1 MNKYKCLNTECANEF
16 SAIELN
22 NCPKCNGV
30 EIISNGYSDELILK
44 KLKRKALLIWL
55 AVLSPLIIMVFVL
68 SSTAFGVF
76 GELPTFDQL
85 ENPQNNWATE
95 IISEDS
101 VVLGKY
107 FYENRSLIKRSQI
120 PDHFVNALLA
130 TEDIR
135 FREHSGIDFK
145 ALARAVFGALTF
157 SKQSGG
163 ASTITQQLSKMLFT
177 KKPAS
182 GLDRIKQKL
191 KEWIIAV
198 RLERRYTKDEILI
211 MYLNRFDWV
220 NNAVG
225 IKSATKVYFNKDV
238 ENLSVSES
246 AMFVGMLKNPS
257 LFNPNR
263 RLEITQ
269 ERRNIVLSQMKKY
282 NFINDSTFNSCV
294 DQPIFLDF
302 KKESHTQGLAPYF
315 REFLREKMKG
325 WCKAN
330 SKPDGSNYNLYTDG
344 LKIYTTINSRLQ
356 GFAEE
361 ATTIHMSNLQEDF
374 YRHWDGY
381 TNAPFP
387 EDFEQEQIDP
397 IMQQAM
403 KRSERYKKL
412 KSSGFKIEKI
422 EEIFDKKVQMS
433 LFSWKG
439 RIDTILSPR
448 DSLLYSKYFI
458 HSGMMSMNPNTG
470 YVKAYVGGIN
480 YENFQY
486 DHVTQGKRQVGSTFK
501 PFLYSLAIQEGYSP
515 CYEVPNVPVV
525 FDKHKYRLEKDW
537 APKNSG
543 GEDLEGLTLTL
554 KYGLANSINTITAFI
569 MKQFGPH
576 AVVDLAKK
584 IGIQSKILAVP
595 SLCLGTFDLSV
606 YEMVGAYSTFANKGV
621 WVEPIFITRIEDKN
635 GVIID
640 EFSPKTV
647 EAMSEKTADVMVRL
661 LQGVVDGVYSPT
673 AKKKTGTGVR
683 LRYKYGF
690 KNEIGG
696 KTGTTQNQSDG
707 WFMGITPNLVT
718 GVWAGCEDRS
728 IHFRD
733 IQFGQGANMAL
744 PIFAEYMQRVYA
756 DTANSKVF
764 PEKFNISRAIDLQL
778 ECDETNSLIQEEE
791 F

>member
-1 MNKYKCLNTECANEF
+1 MNKRKQ
-16 SAIELN
+16 
-22 NCPKCNGV
+22 
-30 EIISNGYSDELILK
+30 IS
-44 KLKRKALLIWL
+44 IWL
-55 AVLSPLIIMVFVL
+55 IILSPIFLIYLIMSL
-68 SSTAFGVF
+68 TAFGFF
-76 GELPTFDQL
+76 GELPTFSQL
-85 ENPQNNWATE
+85 ENPENNWATE
-95 IISEDS
+95 IVSSDS

-107 FYENRSLIKRSQI
+107 FYENRSLVKKKQI
-120 PDHFVNALLA
+120 PVHFINALLA

-135 FREHSGIDFK
+135 YREHSGIDFR
-145 ALARAVFGALTF
+145 ALVRATIGVFF
-157 SKQSGG
+157 SSNSGG

-182 GLDRIKQKL
+182 GFDRLKQKL
-191 KEWIIAV
+191 KEWIISAQ
-198 RLERRYTKDEILI
+198 LERRYTKDEILV

-225 IKSATKVYFNKDV
+225 IKSASKVYFNKEVDS
-238 ENLSVSES
+238 LSINES
-246 AMFVGMLKNPS
+246 AMLVGMLKNPS

-263 RLEITQ
+263 RIEIT
-269 ERRNIVLSQMKKY
+269 EKRRNIVLSQMRKY
-282 NFINDSTFNSCV
+282 DFISDSVYNQLLP
-294 DQPIFLDF
+294 QPIKLDF

-315 REFLREKMKG
+315 REFLRNKMKS
-325 WCKAN
+325 WCKEN
-330 SKPDGSNYNLYTDG
+330 YKSDGENYNLYTDG
-344 LKIYTTINSRLQ
+344 LKIYTTIDSRLQ
-356 GFAEE
+356 RFAEE
-361 ATTIHMSNLQEDF
+361 ATVVHMSSLQKDF
-374 YRHWDGY
+374 YKHWDGQP
-381 TNAPFP
+381 NAPFP
-387 EDFEQEQIDP
+387 EDFEPEQIELLLS
-397 IMQQAM
+397 QSM
-403 KRSERYKKL
+403 KRSDRYKRL
-412 KSSGFKIEKI
+412 KSYGVDKDKIK
-422 EEIFDKKVQMS
+422 EIFNKKVPMS
-433 LFSWKG
+433 LFSWNG
-439 RIDTILSPR
+439 RIDTTLSPM

-458 HSGMMSMNPNTG
+458 HSGMMSMEPG
-470 YVKAYVGGIN
+470 SGHVKAYVGGIN

-525 FDKHKYRLEKDW
+525 FDKYKWRLEKDW
-537 APKNSG
+537 VPKNSG

-554 KYGLANSINTITAFI
+554 KYGLANSINTITAYI

-576 AVVDLAKK
+576 AVVDLARK

-621 WVEPIFITRIEDKN
+621 WVEPIFISRIEDKN
-635 GVIID
+635 GVIIED
-640 EFSPKTV
+640 FTPKSV
-647 EAMSEKTADVMVRL
+647 EAMSEKTADIMVRL

-673 AKKKTGTGVR
+673 AKKRTGTGIR

-728 IHFRD
+728 VHFRD
-733 IQFGQGANMAL
+733 IQNGQGANMAL
-744 PIFAEYMQRVYA
+744 PIFAEYMQRVYS
-756 DTANSKVF
+756 DTSVSKVF
-764 PEKFNISRAIDLQL
+764 PEKFDISRTIDLSL
-778 ECDETNSLIQEEE
+778 ECDESNIIFNEEE

>member
-1 MNKYKCLNTECANEF
+1 MNKRKQ
-16 SAIELN
+16 
-22 NCPKCNGV
+22 
-30 EIISNGYSDELILK
+30 IS
-44 KLKRKALLIWL
+44 IWL
-55 AVLSPLIIMVFVL
+55 IILSPIFLIYLIMSL
-68 SSTAFGVF
+68 TAFGFF
-76 GELPTFDQL
+76 GELPTFSQL
-85 ENPQNNWATE
+85 ENPENNWATE
-95 IISEDS
+95 IVSSDS

-107 FYENRSLIKRSQI
+107 FYENRSLVKKKQI
-120 PDHFVNALLA
+120 PVHFINALLA

-135 FREHSGIDFK
+135 YREHSGIDFR
-145 ALARAVFGALTF
+145 ALVRAAIGVFF
-157 SKQSGG
+157 SSNSGG

-182 GLDRIKQKL
+182 GFDRLKQKL
-191 KEWIIAV
+191 KEWIISAQ
-198 RLERRYTKDEILI
+198 LERRYTKDEILV

-225 IKSATKVYFNKDV
+225 IKSASKVYFNKEVDS
-238 ENLSVSES
+238 LSINES
-246 AMFVGMLKNPS
+246 AMLVGMLKNPS

-263 RLEITQ
+263 RIEIT
-269 ERRNIVLSQMKKY
+269 EKRRNIVLSQMRKY
-282 NFINDSTFNSCV
+282 DFISDSVYNQLIP
-294 DQPIFLDF
+294 QPIKLDF

-315 REFLREKMKG
+315 REFLRNKMKS
-325 WCKAN
+325 WCKEN
-330 SKPDGSNYNLYTDG
+330 YKSDGENYNLYTDG
-344 LKIYTTINSRLQ
+344 LKIYTTIDSRLQ
-356 GFAEE
+356 RFAEE
-361 ATTIHMSNLQEDF
+361 ATVVHMSSLQKDF
-374 YRHWDGY
+374 YKHWDGQP
-381 TNAPFP
+381 NAPFP
-387 EDFEQEQIDP
+387 EDFEPEQIELLLS
-397 IMQQAM
+397 QSM
-403 KRSERYKKL
+403 KRSDRYKRL
-412 KSSGFKIEKI
+412 KSYGVDKDKIK
-422 EEIFDKKVQMS
+422 EIFNKKVPMS
-433 LFSWKG
+433 LFSWNG
-439 RIDTILSPR
+439 RIDTTLSPM

-458 HSGMMSMNPNTG
+458 HSGMMSMEPG
-470 YVKAYVGGIN
+470 SGHVKAYVGGIN

-525 FDKHKYRLEKDW
+525 FDKYKWRLEKDW
-537 APKNSG
+537 VPKNSG

-554 KYGLANSINTITAFI
+554 KYGLANSINTITAYI

-576 AVVDLAKK
+576 AVVDLARK

-621 WVEPIFITRIEDKN
+621 WVEPIFISRIEDKN
-635 GVIID
+635 GVIIED
-640 EFSPKTV
+640 FTPKSV
-647 EAMSEKTADVMVRL
+647 EAMSEKTADIMVRL

-673 AKKKTGTGVR
+673 AKKRTGTGIR

-728 IHFRD
+728 VHFRD
-733 IQFGQGANMAL
+733 IQNGQGANMAL
-744 PIFAEYMQRVYA
+744 PIFAEYMQRVYS
-756 DTANSKVF
+756 DTSVSKVF
-764 PEKFNISRAIDLQL
+764 PEKFDISRTIDLSL
-778 ECDETNSLIQEEE
+778 ECDESNTIFNEEE

>member
-1 MNKYKCLNTECANEF
+1 MNKRKQ
-16 SAIELN
+16 
-22 NCPKCNGV
+22 
-30 EIISNGYSDELILK
+30 IS
-44 KLKRKALLIWL
+44 IWL
-55 AVLSPLIIMVFVL
+55 IILSPIFLIYLIMSL
-68 SSTAFGVF
+68 TAFGFF
-76 GELPTFDQL
+76 GELPTFSQL
-85 ENPQNNWATE
+85 ENPENNWATE
-95 IISEDS
+95 IVSSDS

-107 FYENRSLIKRSQI
+107 FYENRSLVKKKQI
-120 PDHFVNALLA
+120 PVHFINALLA

-135 FREHSGIDFK
+135 YREHSGIDFR
-145 ALARAVFGALTF
+145 ALVRAAIGVFF
-157 SKQSGG
+157 SSNSGG

-182 GLDRIKQKL
+182 GFDRLKQKL
-191 KEWIIAV
+191 KEWIISAQ
-198 RLERRYTKDEILI
+198 LERRYTKDEILV

-225 IKSATKVYFNKDV
+225 IKSASKVYFNKEVDS
-238 ENLSVSES
+238 LSINES
-246 AMFVGMLKNPS
+246 AMLVGMLKNPS

-263 RLEITQ
+263 RIEIT
-269 ERRNIVLSQMKKY
+269 EKRRNIVLSQMRKY
-282 NFINDSTFNSCV
+282 DFISDSVYNQLLP
-294 DQPIFLDF
+294 QPIKLDF

-315 REFLREKMKG
+315 REFLRNKMKS
-325 WCKAN
+325 WCKEN
-330 SKPDGSNYNLYTDG
+330 YKSDGKNYNLYTDG
-344 LKIYTTINSRLQ
+344 LKIYTTIDSRLQ
-356 GFAEE
+356 RFAEE
-361 ATTIHMSNLQEDF
+361 ATVVHMSSLQKDF
-374 YRHWDGY
+374 YKHWDGQP
-381 TNAPFP
+381 NAPFP
-387 EDFEQEQIDP
+387 EDFEPEQIELLLS
-397 IMQQAM
+397 QSM
-403 KRSERYKKL
+403 KRSDRYKRL
-412 KSSGFKIEKI
+412 KSYGVDKDKIK
-422 EEIFDKKVQMS
+422 EIFNKKVPMS
-433 LFSWKG
+433 LFSWNG
-439 RIDTILSPR
+439 RIDTTLSPM

-458 HSGMMSMNPNTG
+458 HSGMMSMEPG
-470 YVKAYVGGIN
+470 SGHVKAYVGGIN

-525 FDKHKYRLEKDW
+525 FDKYKWRLEKDW
-537 APKNSG
+537 VPKNSG

-554 KYGLANSINTITAFI
+554 KYGLANSINTITAYI

-576 AVVDLAKK
+576 AVVDLARK

-621 WVEPIFITRIEDKN
+621 WVEPIFISRIEDKN
-635 GVIID
+635 GVIIED
-640 EFSPKTV
+640 FTPKSV
-647 EAMSEKTADVMVRL
+647 EAMSEKTADIMVRL

-673 AKKKTGTGVR
+673 AKKRTGTGIR

-728 IHFRD
+728 VHFRD
-733 IQFGQGANMAL
+733 IQNGQGANMAL
-744 PIFAEYMQRVYA
+744 PIFAEYMQRVYS
-756 DTANSKVF
+756 DTSVSKVF
-764 PEKFNISRAIDLQL
+764 PEKFDISRTIDLSL
-778 ECDETNSLIQEEE
+778 ECDESNTIFNEEE

>member
-1 MNKYKCLNTECANEF
+1 MNKRKQ
-16 SAIELN
+16 
-22 NCPKCNGV
+22 
-30 EIISNGYSDELILK
+30 IS
-44 KLKRKALLIWL
+44 IWL
-55 AVLSPLIIMVFVL
+55 IILSPIFLIYLIMSL
-68 SSTAFGVF
+68 TAFGFF
-76 GELPTFDQL
+76 GELPTFSQL
-85 ENPQNNWATE
+85 ENPENNWATE
-95 IISEDS
+95 IVSSDS

-107 FYENRSLIKRSQI
+107 FYENRSLVKKKQI
-120 PDHFVNALLA
+120 PVHFINALLA

-135 FREHSGIDFK
+135 YREHSGIDFR
-145 ALARAVFGALTF
+145 ALVRAAIGVFF
-157 SKQSGG
+157 SSNSGG

-182 GLDRIKQKL
+182 GFDRLKQKL
-191 KEWIIAV
+191 KEWIISAQ
-198 RLERRYTKDEILI
+198 LERRYTKDEILV

-225 IKSATKVYFNKDV
+225 IKSASKVYFNKEVDS
-238 ENLSVSES
+238 LSINES
-246 AMFVGMLKNPS
+246 AMLVGMLKNPS

-263 RLEITQ
+263 RIEIT
-269 ERRNIVLSQMKKY
+269 EKRRNIVLSQMRKY
-282 NFINDSTFNSCV
+282 DFISDSVYNQLLP
-294 DQPIFLDF
+294 QPIKLDF

-315 REFLREKMKG
+315 REFLRNKMKS
-325 WCKAN
+325 WCKEN
-330 SKPDGSNYNLYTDG
+330 YKSDGENYNLYTDG
-344 LKIYTTINSRLQ
+344 LKIYTTIDSRLQ
-356 GFAEE
+356 RFAEE
-361 ATTIHMSNLQEDF
+361 ATVVHMSSLQKDF
-374 YRHWDGY
+374 YKHWDGQP
-381 TNAPFP
+381 NAPFP
-387 EDFEQEQIDP
+387 EDFEPEQIELLLS
-397 IMQQAM
+397 QSM
-403 KRSERYKKL
+403 KRSVRYKRL
-412 KSSGFKIEKI
+412 KSYGLDKDKIK
-422 EEIFDKKVQMS
+422 EIFNKKVPMS
-433 LFSWKG
+433 LFSWNG
-439 RIDTILSPR
+439 RIDTTLSPM

-458 HSGMMSMNPNTG
+458 HSGMMSMEPG
-470 YVKAYVGGIN
+470 SGHVKAYVGGIN

-525 FDKHKYRLEKDW
+525 FDKYKWRLEKDW
-537 APKNSG
+537 VPKNSG

-554 KYGLANSINTITAFI
+554 KYGLANSINTITAYI

-576 AVVDLAKK
+576 AVVDLARK

-621 WVEPIFITRIEDKN
+621 WVEPIFISRIEDKN
-635 GVIID
+635 GVIIED
-640 EFSPKTV
+640 FTPKSV
-647 EAMSEKTADVMVRL
+647 EAMSEKTADIMVRL

-673 AKKKTGTGVR
+673 AKKRTGTGIR

-728 IHFRD
+728 VHFRD
-733 IQFGQGANMAL
+733 IQNGQGANMAL
-744 PIFAEYMQRVYA
+744 PIFAEYMQRVYS
-756 DTANSKVF
+756 DTSVSKVF
-764 PEKFNISRAIDLQL
+764 PEKFDISRTIDLSL
-778 ECDETNSLIQEEE
+778 ECDESNTIFNEEE